1 MNKKPAASETQIDD
15 TLVKKVASL
24 ARLGLTED
32 EVSLFAQQF
41 KHILN
46 YFSILDE
53 VNTEG
58 VLPAYQISNN
68 PSILRKDVVEPSLP
82 LDDLMSNVPDKK
94 NNQIAI
100 PRVHFDE

>member
-1 MNKKPAASETQIDD
+1 LN
-15 TLVKKVASL
+15 
-24 ARLGLTED
+24 ED
-32 EVSLFAQQF
+32 EVSLFVQQF

-68 PSILRKDVVEPSLP
+68 PSIPRKDVVEPSLP